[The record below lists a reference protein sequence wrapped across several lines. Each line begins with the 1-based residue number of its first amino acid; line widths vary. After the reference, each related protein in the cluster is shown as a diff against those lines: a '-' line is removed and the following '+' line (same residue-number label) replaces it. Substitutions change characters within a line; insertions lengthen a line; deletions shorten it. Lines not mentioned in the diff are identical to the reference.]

1 MPVFGTCAGMIL
13 LATEVLDGRPDQ
25 RSFGV
30 IDLTVRRNGYGRQLD
45 SFETELDV
53 AGLAAPFHGVF
64 IRAPL
69 VEPRRR
75 RRRGPRRPRRRARSS
90 SARAASWPPR
100 SIPELTADTR
110 LHERFV
116 ELVRSDRPTPTPR
129 RSVDM
134 SGHSKWATIKHKK
147 GAVDKARGK
156 LFNKLARQL
165 EVAAR
170 AGGGDP
176 DANPTLRTAVQKAK
190 GAQMT
195 NDAIDRAI
203 KRGTGEGDTGT
214 YESIMYE
221 GYAPGGVAMLIDV
234 LTDNRNRTGAEIRG
248 VFTKHGG
255 SLAEPGAV
263 SWQFA
268 RRGIVMVDGAADEDE
283 LMMAAL
289 EAGADDVADDGGTWR
304 VTSEPSLTFDV
315 RDALEAA
322 GFTVESADTPMVSDN
337 LVPIT
342 TVEDA
347 KKVLRVIEM
356 IEDNDDVQ
364 DVFANFDIPDDVMD
378 RGRWSVGRDRVR
390 RGSRGERRRRGPGPR
405 LHAAGHRRPAVL
417 AGRLP
422 RQAGRARLLPGRRH
436 AGLHQAA
443 QRVQRRAGAVH
454 RPRRPGAGDLGPG
467 RRQPRPV
474 LGQARRLRVPAARRH
489 RQGGRR
495 RCTARSARSGSR
507 GAACSSSTATASI
520 RYAHRAI
527 AGLTYRPVSELVA
540 VLSKL

>member
-1 MPVFGTCAGMIL
+1 
-13 LATEVLDGRPDQ
+13 
-25 RSFGV
+25 
-30 IDLTVRRNGYGRQLD
+30 
-45 SFETELDV
+45 
-53 AGLAAPFHGVF
+53 
-64 IRAPL
+64 
-69 VEPRRR
+69 
-75 RRRGPRRPRRRARSS
+75 
-90 SARAASWPPR
+90 
-100 SIPELTADTR
+100 
-110 LHERFV
+110 
-116 ELVRSDRPTPTPR
+116 
-129 RSVDM
+129 M

-203 KRGTGEGDTGT
+203 KRGTGEGDGGT

-221 GYAPGGVAMLIDV
+221 GYAPGGVALLIDV
-234 LTDNRNRTGAEIRG
+234 LTDNRNRTGSEIRG

-268 RRGIVMVDGAADEDE
+268 RRGIVMVDGGADEDE
-283 LMMAAL
+283 LMLVAL

-304 VTSEPSLTFDV
+304 VTCDPSAAFEV

-322 GFTVESADTPMVSDN
+322 GFAIESADAPMVSEN

-347 KKVLRVIEM
+347 KKVLRVVEM

-378 RGRWSVGRDRVR
+378 QVM
-390 RGSRGERRRRGPGPR
+390 E
-405 LHAAGHRRPAVL
+405 
-417 AGRLP
+417 
-422 RQAGRARLLPGRRH
+422 
-436 AGLHQAA
+436 
-443 QRVQRRAGAVH
+443 
-454 RPRRPGAGDLGPG
+454 
-467 RRQPRPV
+467 
-474 LGQARRLRVPAARRH
+474 
-489 RQGGRR
+489 
-495 RCTARSARSGSR
+495 SA
-507 GAACSSSTATASI
+507 
-520 RYAHRAI
+520 
-527 AGLTYRPVSELVA
+527 
-540 VLSKL
+540 